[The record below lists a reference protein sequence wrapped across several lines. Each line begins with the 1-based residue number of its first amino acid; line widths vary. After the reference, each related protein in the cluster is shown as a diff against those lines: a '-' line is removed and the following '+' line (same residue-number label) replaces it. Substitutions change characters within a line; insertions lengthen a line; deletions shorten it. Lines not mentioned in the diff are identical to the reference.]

1 MQTDN
6 HNQKDVRAE
15 DPRSVLARWANSGD
29 EWVRHLVGR
38 VLATGKAVSDD
49 DVDFAVELFRQTK
62 GLAPRTLAQEPELAV
77 EESTDDVEAP
87 LSITRLS
94 GVSGV
99 NALVSG
105 AVIEPHEGL
114 TILYGENGTGKTG
127 YSRIFKALAGSRTA
141 DEILGNLTDSDDSP
155 IGAALEYAVGNATAE
170 LAWAGEFSVTPFT
183 RMSIFDSPA
192 VNFHVDDDL
201 DYVYVPTV
209 LSLFNH
215 VTAGIRQVQQ
225 HFDEHRK
232 ELTKSA
238 PSLLARFPKDDIVY
252 PEIEALGASTDL
264 ASLKTHLV
272 VGTDT
277 EQRVEDLQTTVGA
290 LQSNSLS
297 ITLSNLQR
305 QQRVLAQADAVQQR
319 LAEFDGQAY
328 NASLVKLAELKAD
341 RESFRTTFFAE
352 ADLPAEPDDTWEGFI
367 AHGAEYQKHLT
378 ENDAHDNSRC
388 LYCRQP
394 LDETARALVAKYSDF
409 LLDKLG
415 EDIRTEQQTIVTL
428 GRALAGAQA
437 DELRTY
443 VKEFAEQEEQPVFFS
458 RLVAINAAFA
468 HAEAAVR
475 SSSAVDLTALAAA
488 GPLVESLD
496 ADIAT
501 LDTAVT
507 TTQGQ
512 ITNREGTL
520 RDKKKELLDLQV
532 GVELGK
538 SWAEIEAAVGRA
550 KEADKLGLLTKRI
563 PPVLRALTDLA
574 KNASDQLV
582 NESFDA
588 LFNEECEALRAPALK
603 VEFIGRQGKAQ
614 RRKVLSGKHRPSKVL
629 SEGEQKVLAMADFLA
644 EARLSGISA
653 PVIFDDPVS
662 SLDHRRIDE
671 VADRVARL
679 AEQTQVI
686 VFTHDVLFA
695 AALIARFEKSK
706 RCRFYQISDEGG
718 KGKVTPASG
727 PRWDSIS
734 ELSKKVNVTIETARK
749 QEGDARDALV
759 RTGYGW
765 LRSWCEMF
773 TEMELLK
780 GVTQRYQPNVRMT
793 TLADINVAELPDA
806 IETVTR
812 LFEDA
817 CRYIDSHSQPLAALG
832 VTPTLADLE
841 RDWDELKEVR
851 KKYAGK

>member
-1 MQTDN
+1 MQTDTD
-6 HNQKDVRAE
+6 NQTELRTE
-15 DPRSVLARWANSGD
+15 DPRSVLARWANNGD

-38 VLATGKAVSDD
+38 VLATGKAASGD
-49 DVDFAVELFRQTK
+49 DVAYAVELFRQTK
-62 GLAPRTLAQEPELAV
+62 GLAKRTLPPEPELAV
-77 EESTDDVEAP
+77 EEVADDAEAP

-94 GVSGV
+94 DVTGV
-99 NALVSG
+99 NALVPG

-141 DEILGNLTDSDDSP
+141 DEILGNVIGSEDSP
-155 IGAALEYAVGNATAE
+155 IAAALEYTVGGVTAE

-183 RMSIFDSPA
+183 HMSIFDSPA

-215 VTAGIRQVQQ
+215 VAAGIRQVQL
-225 HFDEHRK
+225 HFDEYRK

-238 PSLLARFPKDDIVY
+238 PSLLARFPKDEVVY

-264 ASLKTHLV
+264 VDLKSHV
-272 VGTDT
+272 VTGADT
-277 EQRVEDLQTTVGA
+277 EQQVEELQTTIGA

-297 ITLSNLQR
+297 ITLGNFQR
-305 QQRVLAQADAVQQR
+305 QQRVLAQAAAIQQR
-319 LAEFDGQAY
+319 IAAFDGHAY
-328 NASLVKLAELKAD
+328 NASLAKLAELKAD

-367 AHGAEYQKHLT
+367 AGGAEYAKHLA
-378 ENDAHDNSRC
+378 EIDSHDDSRC

-394 LDETARALVAKYSDF
+394 LDESAWGLVAKYSDF

-415 EDIRTEQQTIVTL
+415 QGIKTEQQTVVTL
-428 GRALAGAQA
+428 ARALAGEQA
-437 DELRTY
+437 DELRAY
-443 VKEFAEQEEQPVFFS
+443 IKEFAEQEERPAFFGQI
-458 RLVAINAAFA
+458 VAIDAAFA
-468 HAEAAVR
+468 FAEAAIK
-475 SSSAVDLTALAAA
+475 SSSAVELTTLAAVD
-488 GPLVESLD
+488 PLVESLD
-496 ADIAT
+496 ADVAAV
-501 LDTAVT
+501 DAAVT

-512 ITNREGTL
+512 VTNRESTL
-520 RDKKKELLDLQV
+520 REKKKELLDLQV

-538 SWAEIEAAVGRA
+538 SWAEIEAAVVRA
-550 KEADKLGLLTKRI
+550 KEADRLGLLAKRI

-588 LFNEECEALRAPALK
+588 LFNEECEALRAPILK

-679 AEQTQVI
+679 ADQTQVI

-734 ELSKKVNVTIETARK
+734 ELAKKVNATIDTARK
-749 QEGDARDALV
+749 EEGDARDALI

-765 LRSWCEMF
+765 LRSWCEVF

-793 TLADINVAELPDA
+793 TLTDINIAELPGA

-841 RDWDELKEVR
+841 RDWAELKVVR
-851 KKYAGK
+851 QKYAGK